1 MQAGTHWEDVY
12 AAKPA
17 DSVSWFQPS
26 ADRSLRLI
34 GEVAAGRNAAI
45 IDVGGGA
52 SRLVDGLL
60 ASGFDDV
67 TVVDLSRSALE
78 VSKARLG
85 AGASRPTW
93 LAGDILAL
101 ELPRHRFDIWHDRA
115 VFHFLI
121 DEADRRAYLRQ
132 VRHALKPGGHV
143 VIATFAQDGPERCS
157 GLPVRRYSAGEL
169 AAEFGAPFTLVTHEH
184 ETHVTPGGGSQAFVY
199 CLFRLEP
206 GEAA

>member
-1 MQAGTHWEDVY
+1 MQAGTHWEEVY

-17 DSVSWFQPS
+17 NSVSWFQPS
-26 ADRSLRLI
+26 AERSLRLI
-34 GEVAAGRNAAI
+34 SEAAAGKDAAI

-52 SRLVDGLL
+52 STLIDGLL

-85 AGASRPTW
+85 DRASRPAW
-93 LAGDILAL
+93 IAGDILSL
-101 ELPRHRFDIWHDRA
+101 DSPPHRFDIWHDRA

-121 DEADRRAYLRQ
+121 NDVDRRAYLGK

-143 VIATFAQDGPERCS
+143 VIATFDEDGPQRCS

-169 AAEFGAPFTLVTHEH
+169 AAEFGAPFTLVRHEH

-206 GEAA
+206 DEAA

>member
-17 DSVSWFQPS
+17 DSVSWFQTS
-26 ADRSLRLI
+26 AERSLRLI
-34 GEVAAGRNAAI
+34 SEAAAGKDAAI

-52 SRLVDGLL
+52 STLIDGLL

-67 TVVDLSRSALE
+67 TVVDLSRSGLE

-85 AGASRPTW
+85 AAANRPTW
-93 LAGDILAL
+93 IAGDILSL
-101 ELPRHRFDIWHDRA
+101 DLPRHRFDIWHDRA

-121 DEADRRAYLRQ
+121 DEADRRTYLGQ
-132 VRHALKPGGHV
+132 VRRALRPGGHV
-143 VIATFAQDGPERCS
+143 VIATFAEDGPLRCS

-169 AAEFGAPFTLVTHEH
+169 AAEFGAPFTPVSHEH

-206 GEAA
+206 DEAA